1 MNREVKDIAAA
12 GPADYSR
19 YLHAKKSLDD
29 RSLNLWVYQK
39 LTEALAARNYA
50 MPLNILE
57 IGCGIGTMIERLWDW
72 GLVPRATYT
81 ALDRE
86 RKFLDE
92 ARGRLKEFARTRT
105 LLFLEKAGTI
115 RLQGE
120 GREWLITFKN
130 IECEIF
136 CRKRAG
142 HCSWDLLV
150 AHAFMDLIDLPTGVP
165 RLLSL
170 LRPEGLYY
178 FTLTYDG
185 GTIFS
190 PDLDRDFEDLII
202 NLYNQSMDG
211 REGGTGGHSR
221 TGRRLLEALGRH
233 GSEILAAGSSNWLVW
248 PKNGGSYSADEIFF
262 LHYILDTIHQAL
274 ADHADLNQ
282 KKFQYWLARRRD
294 QIEAGEL
301 IFMAQQ
307 LDVCGRK

>member
-1 MNREVKDIAAA
+1 MNKEAKDIAAS

-19 YLHAKKSLDD
+19 YLRAKKSVDD

-39 LTEALAARNYA
+39 LTEALADGNFE

-92 ARGRLKEFARTRT
+92 ARGRLKEFARSRT
-105 LLFLEKAGTI
+105 LLFWEMAGTI

-120 GREWLITFKN
+120 SREWLITLKN
-130 IECEIF
+130 IDWKIF
-136 CRKRAG
+136 CKKQAG
-142 HCSWDLLV
+142 HCSWDLLL

-170 LRPEGLYY
+170 LRPGALYY
-178 FTLTYDG
+178 FTLAYDG

-202 NLYNQSMDG
+202 NLYHQSMDG
-211 REGGTGGHSR
+211 REGGTGGHSQ
-221 TGRRLLEALGRH
+221 TGRRLLEALNRH

-248 PKNGGSYSADEIFF
+248 PKRGGSYSADEIFF
-262 LHYILDTIHQAL
+262 LHCILDTIHQAL
-274 ADHADLNQ
+274 ADRGDLDQ
-282 KKFQYWLARRRD
+282 ERFQYWLSRRRQ
-294 QIEAGEL
+294 QIETGEL
-301 IFMAQQ
+301 IYMAQQ
-307 LDVCGRK
+307 LDVNGRR